1 MPKTEVS
8 GNWAAEHIKMSNRLL
23 ITLTLSLLPPS
34 DAFFKDFSAVFAK
47 LVELGVYRGEDGIAR
62 FSHLEKGKYDSAPKK
77 SESPGAKGSGDGL
90 ASPAAKENEKGIP
103 KAKAKL

>member
-1 MPKTEVS
+1 M
-8 GNWAAEHIKMSNRLL
+8 
-23 ITLTLSLLPPS
+23 
-34 DAFFKDFSAVFAK
+34 DFSAVFAK

-90 ASPAAKENEKGIP
+90 AEPAAKENEKGIP